1 MTFPAHEH
9 PAPQP
14 TPGPGT
20 ARCPAAGTS
29 LTRKLLT
36 HTQLWR
42 CWLGIH
48 FAAKGKFGT
57 RRSTTTCHNF
67 LEGSITKFC
76 PKGPSWS
83 QREHS
88 SFTDMMEKAWVWQG
102 GTEARD
108 RVWHSQENRG
118 FWQHKGTFLYLYAK
132 LHFAF
137 WGSGWDRSCWFPTN
151 HFARCTLKH
160 WAVRSDA
167 LENCTLH

>member
-57 RRSTTTCHNF
+57 RRSTPRATTFWKDPSLSFVQKVPVGHS
-67 LEGSITKFC
+67 GSTAPSQTWWRKREFG
-76 PKGPSWS
+76 KGE
-83 QREHS
+83 QRPEIEFGTHR
-88 SFTDMMEKAWVWQG
+88 K
-102 GTEARD
+102 TEAFGNTKG
-108 RVWHSQENRG
+108 HSFISMQNYTLLFEEVDEIG
-118 FWQHKGTFLYLYAK
+118 A
-132 LHFAF
+132 A
-137 WGSGWDRSCWFPTN
+137 GSPPT
-151 HFARCTLKH
+151 T
-160 WAVRSDA
+160 SPDA
-167 LENCTLH
+167 H

>member
-57 RRSTTTCHNF
+57 RRSTPRATTFWKDPSLSFVQKVPVGHS
-67 LEGSITKFC
+67 GSTAPSQTRWRKREFG
-76 PKGPSWS
+76 KGE
-83 QREHS
+83 QRPEI
-88 SFTDMMEKAWVWQG
+88 
-102 GTEARD
+102 
-108 RVWHSQENRG
+108 VWHSQENRG

-137 WGSGWDRSCWFPTN
+137 
-151 HFARCTLKH
+151 
-160 WAVRSDA
+160 
-167 LENCTLH
+167 